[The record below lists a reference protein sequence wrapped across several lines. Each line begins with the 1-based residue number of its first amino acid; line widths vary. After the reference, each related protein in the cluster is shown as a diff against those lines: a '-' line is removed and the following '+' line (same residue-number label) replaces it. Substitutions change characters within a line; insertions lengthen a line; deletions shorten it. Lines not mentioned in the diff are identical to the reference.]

1 MSRAVINERLCCYGF
16 SFIPEWVA
24 FWLKSECVVIWV
36 RLMSKVMQISVWNA
50 PLYNVGECVWEKS
63 LKQVQ
68 FFLHMIAKSLKYSL
82 TVVLCLEISNEY
94 FCVFTCEYFW
104 IFISN
109 TDEIAVL
116 QNSAKQ
122 LIQFLLQVFLT
133 SSSLWQRKK
142 VTNYYLTSRLNSTT
156 NLFIFRIGC
165 PNLVFTSL

>member
-1 MSRAVINERLCCYGF
+1 MSRAVISERLCCYGF

-24 FWLKSECVVIWV
+24 FWLKSECVAIWV

-82 TVVLCLEISNEY
+82 TVVLCLKISNEY
-94 FCVFTCEYFW
+94 FYVFTCEYFW

-122 LIQFLLQVFLT
+122 LIQFLLQIFLT

-142 VTNYYLTSRLNSTT
+142 VKNYYLTSRLNSTT